1 MALTI
6 RTRNYQN
13 NNKNTDSNRQMD
25 CALKTLF
32 PNRLF
37 KSLAYKIEIM
47 FYVIVRTLR
56 HSMHVYLVQKHG
68 SHSHK
73 WVPGWVRKEKDERME
88 EEQSILVC
96 STDFSTFSK
105 RPSLPLASSYF
116 PCGILSHL
124 LVHLVFDF

>member
-13 NNKNTDSNRQMD
+13 NNKNTDSTRQMD

-73 WVPGWVRKEKDERME
+73 WVPG
-88 EEQSILVC
+88 
-96 STDFSTFSK
+96 
-105 RPSLPLASSYF
+105 
-116 PCGILSHL
+116 
-124 LVHLVFDF
+124 